1 MYIKSTT
8 IAGRYFSMHLSE
20 PVEPVVE
27 RKNVVRNENNY
38 VSKRELNAKYSAFLE
53 TLLRAALYEKMVT
66 RKRRL
71 PVLQQKQQRDGASYE
86 QVLLGNLY
94 L

>member
-1 MYIKSTT
+1 
-8 IAGRYFSMHLSE
+8 MHLRD
-20 PVEPVVE
+20 PALPIVE
-27 RKNVVRNENNY
+27 RKNVVWNANTY
-38 VSKRELNAKYSAFLE
+38 VSKRELNTKYNAFLE
-53 TLLRAALYEKMVT
+53 ALLQAAIYEKMVA

-71 PVLQQKQQRDGASYE
+71 SVLQQKQHRDGASYE